1 MPRAMNAEEI
11 RAIVRQEIVDAL
23 KSGKPRNR
31 PKDNRPIITARLFP
45 EEIAALD
52 AAALARGLSRSQ
64 MIRACLQT
72 VIPNGL
78 RTRKEIPAPLQ
89 HAQNRRKARHHRDPA
104 TDDRARE
111 QAQRRAVSLT
121 IAAKQAQAEARE
133 FHPPDMPAISP
144 GMLSDAAGRRSVP
157 KLSR

>member
-1 MPRAMNAEEI
+1 MNAEEI

-23 KSGKPRNR
+23 KSGKARNH
-31 PKDNRPIITARLFP
+31 PKDTRPIVTVRLFP

-52 AAALARGLSRSQ
+52 AAALARGLSRSKI
-64 MIRACLQT
+64 IRLCLEQ
-72 VIPNGL
+72 VIPEVIRPRQEVPPQFQRGHN
-78 RTRKEIPAPLQ
+78 RK
-89 HAQNRRKARHHRDPA
+89 KARHYRDPA

-111 QAQRRAVSLT
+111 EAGRKAVHHAL
-121 IAAKQAQAEARE
+121 EARRLLRE
-133 FHPPDMPAISP
+133 ADSAPVNVAA